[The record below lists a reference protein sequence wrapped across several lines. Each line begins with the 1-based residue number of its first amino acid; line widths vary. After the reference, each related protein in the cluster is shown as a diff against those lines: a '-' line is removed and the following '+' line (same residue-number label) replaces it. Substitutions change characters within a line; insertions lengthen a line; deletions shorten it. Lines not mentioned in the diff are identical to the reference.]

1 MRHVLLQA
9 ALNRYYYSMP
19 LNRRAMPAVNA
30 GAEFALIYD
39 VGFALIYDVEFAPM
53 YDVEFALIYD
63 GSFDI
68 SALKVDGSFVLL

>member
-1 MRHVLLQA
+1 MRFCVTLHFHQTVM
-9 ALNRYYYSMP
+9 NRYYYSMS
-19 LNRRAMPAVNA
+19 LNKRAMPAVNA
-30 GAEFALIYD
+30 DAE
-39 VGFALIYDVEFAPM
+39 FALIYDVEFAPM

>member
-19 LNRRAMPAVNA
+19 LNKRAMPAANA
-30 GAEFALIYD
+30 DAE
-39 VGFALIYDVEFAPM
+39 FALIYDVEFAPM